1 MNAFPKGAGPPI
13 LDWARWWE
21 ILRRYAAA
29 TGLTVSLYDEHSERK
44 SGPTLGTRFAR
55 VLAGSRLWAEDGPGA
70 AIEKRL
76 VSRCVQTGAP
86 QRDTFCDELHVCALP
101 VKRNQKVPAVIT
113 YGWVFCSF
121 PTALASD
128 RIARAVGLAPAKLWG
143 EARLETPVSPTRLS
157 IFSELLLTLVES
169 NAHHAEAVADLEKM
183 AHIRERFLAQ
193 VSHDLRTPL
202 SAISLRIEALL
213 LGDLQQ
219 PEQIRKGLEAM
230 RNSIAEE
237 THLIEDLIDAARTR
251 TGQFSL
257 QCANTQLADV
267 LAAAIEA
274 IRPQAA
280 AKSIGM
286 HLYGKLNPHESP
298 IRADARRLQQ
308 AFWNLLSN
316 AVKFTP
322 VHGTVTMVLDA
333 TPDTY
338 IVDIKDSGGGIDP
351 AEIPSIF
358 DDFVKS
364 QLDNDQGLGL
374 GLAISKRIVE
384 LHGGTIRAESAGI
397 GHGSTFTVQLPRSA
411 PAGLVEPAGP
421 P

>member
-1 MNAFPKGAGPPI
+1 MNAFPKGTGPPR

-21 ILRRYAAA
+21 ILQRYAAA

-44 SGPTLGTRFAR
+44 SGPTLGTPFAR
-55 VLAGSRLWAEDGPGA
+55 VLAGSHLWAEDGPGA

-76 VSRCVQTGAP
+76 VSRCVQTGEP
-86 QRDTFCDELHVCALP
+86 QRDTFCDELHVRALP
-101 VKRNQKVPAVIT
+101 VELNQKVPAVIT

-169 NAHHAEAVADLEKM
+169 NAHHAEAVAELEKM

-257 QCANTQLADV
+257 HCVNTQLADV

-286 HLYGKLNPHESP
+286 HLYGKLDPFESP

-364 QLDNDQGLGL
+364 QRDNDQGLGL

-397 GHGSTFTVQLPRSA
+397 GHGSTFTVQLPRLA
-411 PAGLVEPAGP
+411 PADLLEPAGSA
-421 P
+421 